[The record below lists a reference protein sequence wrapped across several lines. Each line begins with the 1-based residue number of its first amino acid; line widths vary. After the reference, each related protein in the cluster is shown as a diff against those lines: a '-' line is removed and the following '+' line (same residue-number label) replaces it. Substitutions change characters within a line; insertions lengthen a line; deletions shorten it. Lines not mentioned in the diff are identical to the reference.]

1 LEGARGVTAIKGF
14 QGSSAWRIPYDV
26 IRDYPA
32 EISFW
37 TGYIKAEIAEFA
49 AATQT
54 GGYEN
59 RFGSQIASIDCA
71 VDGGHIMQV
80 HSFVVAEEVEELVFL
95 RDQNKALV
103 RHVGELKA
111 ENRQLRKELAGK

>member
-1 LEGARGVTAIKGF
+1 
-14 QGSSAWRIPYDV
+14 
-26 IRDYPA
+26 
-32 EISFW
+32 
-37 TGYIKAEIAEFA
+37 
-49 AATQT
+49 
-54 GGYEN
+54 
-59 RFGSQIASIDCA
+59 
-71 VDGGHIMQV
+71 MQV